1 LAERIYI
8 AWRARVGRDIGI
20 RTRWLP
26 VILRAKLYLLTGA
39 PPYLRQV
46 ANTVRVILWNKPK
59 LVIAELPQ
67 GPLLLLLSILKFI
80 FRFKLVVDVHT
91 AFLVYDDWKGV
102 LLNKPF
108 TPLLQSADLIIV
120 HNSEIFKLLPKHL
133 TKRAI
138 LVYDPPRKLIKSQD
152 ESDYILLPASWRSDE
167 PLEYILEEF
176 LAANI
181 KTPLVITGDY
191 RRRGHIYQKYRNVP
205 RIVFT
210 GYLSNEEYLT
220 ILSKARAVIVA
231 TTREYTLLSAGWEAI
246 YAEKIAIVSE
256 TKTLKRLFGDAAIYF
271 KPHIKGS
278 LTKALKVL
286 DKNDILFY
294 RLKVKLLRYLI
305 ISEVLNQLRLLAK
318 TVNLLVIRND
328 RRRSQD
334 IIRKAQQRNVTK
346 EAS

>member
-1 LAERIYI
+1 M
-8 AWRARVGRDIGI
+8 GRDIGI

-46 ANTVRVILWNKPK
+46 ANTVRAILGNKPK

>member
-1 LAERIYI
+1 M
-8 AWRARVGRDIGI
+8 GRDIGI

-46 ANTVRVILWNKPK
+46 ANTIRAILWNKPK

-67 GPLLLLLSILKFI
+67 GPLLLPLSILKFI
-80 FRFKLVVDVHT
+80 LRFKLVVDVHT

-120 HNSEIFKLLPKHL
+120 HNSEIFKLLPKRL

-181 KTPLVITGDY
+181 KAPLVVTGDY
-191 RRRGHIYQKYRNVP
+191 KRREHLYHKYRNAP
-205 RIVFT
+205 HIVFT
-210 GYLSNEEYLT
+210 GYLNNEEYLT
-220 ILSKARAVIVA
+220 ILSRAKAVIVT

-256 TKTLKRLFGDAAIYF
+256 TKTLKNLFRDTAIYF
-271 KPHIKGS
+271 KPYTKGS
-278 LTKALKVL
+278 LTKALKAL
-286 DKNDILFY
+286 EKSDISFY
-294 RLKVKLLRYLI
+294 RLKIKLLKYWM
-305 ISEVLNQLRLLAK
+305 SAKVLHQLKLLAK
-318 TVNLLVIRND
+318 IVDDLTSI
-328 RRRSQD
+328 
-334 IIRKAQQRNVTK
+334 
-346 EAS
+346 

>member
-1 LAERIYI
+1 M
-8 AWRARVGRDIGI
+8 GRDIGI

-46 ANTVRVILWNKPK
+46 ANTVRAILGNKPK

-91 AFLVYDDWKGV
+91 AFLIYDDWKEV

>member
-8 AWRARVGRDIGI
+8 AWRTRVGRDIGI

-46 ANTVRVILWNKPK
+46 ANTVRAILWNKPK

-80 FRFKLVVDVHT
+80 LRFKLVVDVHT
-91 AFLVYDDWKGV
+91 AFLIYDDWKGV

-120 HNSEIFKLLPKHL
+120 HNSEIFKLLPKRL

-152 ESDYILLPASWRSDE
+152 EGDYILLPASWRSDE

-181 KTPLVITGDY
+181 KAPLVVTGDY
-191 RRRGHIYQKYRNVP
+191 KRREHLYHKYRNTP
-205 RIVFT
+205 HIVFT
-210 GYLSNEEYLT
+210 GYLNNEEYLT
-220 ILSKARAVIVA
+220 TLSRAKAVIVT

-256 TKTLKRLFGDAAIYF
+256 TKTLKNLFRDTAIYF
-271 KPHIKGS
+271 KPYTKGS
-278 LTKALKVL
+278 LTKALKAL
-286 DKNDILFY
+286 EKSDISFY
-294 RLKVKLLRYLI
+294 RLKIKLLKYWMSAKALY
-305 ISEVLNQLRLLAK
+305 QLKLLAK
-318 TVNLLVIRND
+318 IVDDLTSI
-328 RRRSQD
+328 
-334 IIRKAQQRNVTK
+334 
-346 EAS
+346 

>member
-1 LAERIYI
+1 
-8 AWRARVGRDIGI
+8 VGRDIGI

-46 ANTVRVILWNKPK
+46 ANTVRAILGNKPK

>member
-1 LAERIYI
+1 MAERIYI
-8 AWRARVGRDIGI
+8 AWRTRVGRDIGI

-120 HNSEIFKLLPKHL
+120 HNSEIFKLLPKRL

-138 LVYDPPRKLIKSQD
+138 LVYDPPRKVIKSQD
-152 ESDYILLPASWRSDE
+152 EGDYILLPASWRSDE

-181 KTPLVITGDY
+181 KALLVVTGDY
-191 RRRGHIYQKYRNVP
+191 KRREHLYHKYRNAP

-220 ILSKARAVIVA
+220 ILSRAKAVIVV

-256 TKTLKRLFGDAAIYF
+256 TKTLKNLFRDTAIYF
-271 KPHIKGS
+271 KPYTKGS
-278 LTKALKVL
+278 LARALKALEKS
-286 DKNDILFY
+286 DISFY
-294 RLKVKLLRYLI
+294 RLKIKLLKYWM
-305 ISEVLNQLRLLAK
+305 SAKVLYQLRLLAK
-318 TVNLLVIRND
+318 IVDDLTSI
-328 RRRSQD
+328 
-334 IIRKAQQRNVTK
+334 
-346 EAS
+346 

>member
-8 AWRARVGRDIGI
+8 AWRTRVGRDIGI

-46 ANTVRVILWNKPK
+46 ANTIRAILWNKPK

-80 FRFKLVVDVHT
+80 LRFKLVVDVHT
-91 AFLVYDDWKGV
+91 AFLIYDDWKGV

-120 HNSEIFKLLPKHL
+120 HNSEIFKLLPKRL

-181 KTPLVITGDY
+181 KAPLVVTGDY
-191 RRRGHIYQKYRNVP
+191 KRREHLYHKYRNTP
-205 RIVFT
+205 HIVFT
-210 GYLSNEEYLT
+210 GYLNNEEYLT
-220 ILSKARAVIVA
+220 TLSRAKAVIVT

-271 KPHIKGS
+271 KLHIKGS
-278 LTKALKVL
+278 LTKALEAL

-305 ISEVLNQLRLLAK
+305 ITEVLNQLRLLAK
-318 TVNLLVIRND
+318 TVNSLVIRND
-328 RRRSQD
+328 RRRS
-334 IIRKAQQRNVTK
+334 
-346 EAS
+346 

>member
-1 LAERIYI
+1 
-8 AWRARVGRDIGI
+8 VGRDIGI

-46 ANTVRVILWNKPK
+46 ANTVRAILGNKPK

-80 FRFKLVVDVHT
+80 LKFKLVVDVHT
-91 AFLVYDDWKGV
+91 AFLIYDDWKGV

-152 ESDYILLPASWRSDE
+152 EGDYILLPASWRSDE

-181 KTPLVITGDY
+181 KAPLVVTGDY
-191 RRRGHIYQKYRNVP
+191 KRREHLYHKYRNAP
-205 RIVFT
+205 HIVFT

-220 ILSKARAVIVA
+220 ILSRAKAVIVT

-256 TKTLKRLFGDAAIYF
+256 TKTLKNLFRDTAIYF
-271 KPHIKGS
+271 KPYTKGS
-278 LTKALKVL
+278 LARALKALEKS
-286 DKNDILFY
+286 DISFY
-294 RLKVKLLRYLI
+294 RLKIKLLKYWM
-305 ISEVLNQLRLLAK
+305 SAKVLYQLKLLAK
-318 TVNLLVIRND
+318 IVNDLTSI
-328 RRRSQD
+328 
-334 IIRKAQQRNVTK
+334 
-346 EAS
+346 

>member
-8 AWRARVGRDIGI
+8 AWRTRVGRDIGI

-46 ANTVRVILWNKPK
+46 ANTVRAILGNKPK

>member
-1 LAERIYI
+1 MAERIYI
-8 AWRARVGRDIGI
+8 AWRTRVGRDIGI

-46 ANTVRVILWNKPK
+46 ANTVRAILWNKPK

-80 FRFKLVVDVHT
+80 LRFKLVVDVHT
-91 AFLVYDDWKGV
+91 AFLIYDDWKGV

-120 HNSEIFKLLPKHL
+120 HNSEIFKLLPKRL

-138 LVYDPPRKLIKSQD
+138 LVYDPPRKVTKSQD

-181 KTPLVITGDY
+181 KAPLVVTGDY
-191 RRRGHIYQKYRNVP
+191 KRREHLYHKYRNTP
-205 RIVFT
+205 HIVFT
-210 GYLSNEEYLT
+210 GYLNNEEYLT
-220 ILSKARAVIVA
+220 TLSRAKAVIVT

-256 TKTLKRLFGDAAIYF
+256 TKTLKNLFRDTAIYF
-271 KPHIKGS
+271 KPYTKGS
-278 LTKALKVL
+278 LTKALKAL
-286 DKNDILFY
+286 EKSDISFY
-294 RLKVKLLRYLI
+294 GLKIKLLKYWMSAKALY
-305 ISEVLNQLRLLAK
+305 QLKLLAK
-318 TVNLLVIRND
+318 IVDDLTSI
-328 RRRSQD
+328 
-334 IIRKAQQRNVTK
+334 
-346 EAS
+346 